1 LDFQKDIRPQQRFDN
16 FKKSYQL
23 LEKYSSLELTSE
35 IEKAGLI
42 QFFEITFDLAL
53 KVLKDYLE
61 AQGYIV
67 KSPRESIKQAYQM
80 EVIDDGHVWIEA
92 LSSRN
97 LTTHTY
103 DEQFT
108 ENLFRIFNKCIFHYS
123 NPYMKNS
130 WRSINYVWV
139 IRKRH
144 GLYIKGIET
153 I

>member
-1 LDFQKDIRPQQRFDN
+1 MDFQKDIRPQQRFDN

-67 KSPRESIKQAYQM
+67 KSPRETIKQAYRM

-108 ENLFRIFNKCIFHYS
+108 EKFVQDIQQVYFPLFKS
-123 NPYMKNS
+123 
-130 WRSINYVWV
+130 
-139 IRKRH
+139 
-144 GLYIKGIET
+144 LYEKLLEEY
-153 I
+153 

>member
-1 LDFQKDIRPQQRFDN
+1 MDFQKDIRPQQRFDN

-42 QFFEITFDLAL
+42 QFFEITFELAW

-67 KSPRESIKQAYQM
+67 KSPRETIKQAYRM
-80 EVIDDGHVWIEA
+80 EVIDDGYVWIEA

-108 ENLFRIFNKCIFHYS
+108 EKFVQDIQQVYFPLFKS
-123 NPYMKNS
+123 
-130 WRSINYVWV
+130 
-139 IRKRH
+139 
-144 GLYIKGIET
+144 LYEKLLEEY
-153 I
+153 

>member
-1 LDFQKDIRPQQRFDN
+1 LDSHKDVRWRQRFDN

-23 LEKYSSLELTSE
+23 LEKYAFVELTSE

-42 QFFEITFDLAL
+42 QFFEITFDLAW

-67 KSPRESIKQAYQM
+67 KSPRETIKQAYQM
-80 EVIDDGHVWIEA
+80 EVIDYGHVWIEA
-92 LSSRN
+92 LSNRN

-108 ENLFRIFNKCIFHYS
+108 EKFVLDIQQVYFPLFKS
-123 NPYMKNS
+123 
-130 WRSINYVWV
+130 
-139 IRKRH
+139 
-144 GLYIKGIET
+144 LYEKLLKEY
-153 I
+153 

>member
-1 LDFQKDIRPQQRFDN
+1 LDSQKNVRWRQRFDN

-67 KSPRESIKQAYQM
+67 KSPRETIKQAYQM

-108 ENLFRIFNKCIFHYS
+108 EKFVQDIQQVYFPLFKS
-123 NPYMKNS
+123 
-130 WRSINYVWV
+130 
-139 IRKRH
+139 
-144 GLYIKGIET
+144 LYEKLLEEY
-153 I
+153 

>member
-67 KSPRESIKQAYQM
+67 KSPRETIKQAYQM

-108 ENLFRIFNKCIFHYS
+108 EKFVQDIQQVYFPLFKS
-123 NPYMKNS
+123 
-130 WRSINYVWV
+130 
-139 IRKRH
+139 
-144 GLYIKGIET
+144 LYEKLLEEY
-153 I
+153 

>member
-1 LDFQKDIRPQQRFDN
+1 MDSQKNVRWRQRFDN

-67 KSPRESIKQAYQM
+67 KSPRETIKQAYQM
-80 EVIDDGHVWIEA
+80 EIIDEGHAWIEA

-97 LTTHTY
+97 QTTHTY

-108 ENLFRIFNKCIFHYS
+108 EKFVQDIQQVYFPLFKS
-123 NPYMKNS
+123 
-130 WRSINYVWV
+130 
-139 IRKRH
+139 
-144 GLYIKGIET
+144 LYEKLLEEY
-153 I
+153 

>member
-1 LDFQKDIRPQQRFDN
+1 MDFQKDIRPQQRFDN

-67 KSPRESIKQAYQM
+67 KSPRETIKQAYQR
-80 EVIDDGHVWIEA
+80 EVIDDGHVCIEA

-103 DEQFT
+103 DEQFS
-108 ENLFRIFNKCIFHYS
+108 EKFVQDIPQVYFPLFKS
-123 NPYMKNS
+123 
-130 WRSINYVWV
+130 
-139 IRKRH
+139 
-144 GLYIKGIET
+144 LYEKLLEEY
-153 I
+153 

>member
-1 LDFQKDIRPQQRFDN
+1 MDSQKNVRWRQRFDN

-67 KSPRESIKQAYQM
+67 KSPRETIKQAYQM

-108 ENLFRIFNKCIFHYS
+108 EKFVQDIQQVYFPLFKS
-123 NPYMKNS
+123 
-130 WRSINYVWV
+130 
-139 IRKRH
+139 
-144 GLYIKGIET
+144 LYEKLLEEY
-153 I
+153 

>member
-1 LDFQKDIRPQQRFDN
+1 MDSQKNVRWRQRFDN

-108 ENLFRIFNKCIFHYS
+108 EKFVQDIQQVYFPLFKS
-123 NPYMKNS
+123 
-130 WRSINYVWV
+130 
-139 IRKRH
+139 
-144 GLYIKGIET
+144 LYEKLLEEY
-153 I
+153 

>member
-1 LDFQKDIRPQQRFDN
+1 MDFQKDIRPQQRFDN

-67 KSPRESIKQAYQM
+67 KSPRETIKQAYQM
-80 EVIDDGHVWIEA
+80 EIIDEGHAWIEA

-97 LTTHTY
+97 QTTHTY

-108 ENLFRIFNKCIFHYS
+108 EKFVQQIQEVYFPLFKS
-123 NPYMKNS
+123 
-130 WRSINYVWV
+130 
-139 IRKRH
+139 
-144 GLYIKGIET
+144 LYEKLLEEY
-153 I
+153 

>member
-1 LDFQKDIRPQQRFDN
+1 MDSQKNVRWRQRFDN

-42 QFFEITFDLAL
+42 QFFEITFELAW

-67 KSPRESIKQAYQM
+67 KSPRETIKQAYQM

-97 LTTHTY
+97 LTTHAY

-108 ENLFRIFNKCIFHYS
+108 EKFVQQIQEVYFPLFKS
-123 NPYMKNS
+123 
-130 WRSINYVWV
+130 
-139 IRKRH
+139 
-144 GLYIKGIET
+144 LYEKLLEEY
-153 I
+153 

>member
-1 LDFQKDIRPQQRFDN
+1 MDFQKDIRPQQRFDN

-67 KSPRESIKQAYQM
+67 KSPRETIKQAYQM

-108 ENLFRIFNKCIFHYS
+108 EKFVQDIQQVYFPLFKS
-123 NPYMKNS
+123 
-130 WRSINYVWV
+130 
-139 IRKRH
+139 
-144 GLYIKGIET
+144 LYEKLLEEY
-153 I
+153 

>member
-1 LDFQKDIRPQQRFDN
+1 MHFQKDIRPQQRFDN

-23 LEKYSSLELTSE
+23 LEKYFSLELTSE

-67 KSPRESIKQAYQM
+67 KSPRETIKQAYQM

-108 ENLFRIFNKCIFHYS
+108 EKFVQDIQQVYFPLFKS
-123 NPYMKNS
+123 
-130 WRSINYVWV
+130 
-139 IRKRH
+139 
-144 GLYIKGIET
+144 LYEKLLEEY
-153 I
+153 

>member
-1 LDFQKDIRPQQRFDN
+1 LHFQKDIRPQQRFDN

-67 KSPRESIKQAYQM
+67 KSPRETIKQAYQM

-108 ENLFRIFNKCIFHYS
+108 EKFVQDIQQVYFPLFKS
-123 NPYMKNS
+123 
-130 WRSINYVWV
+130 
-139 IRKRH
+139 
-144 GLYIKGIET
+144 LYEKLLEEY
-153 I
+153 

>member
-1 LDFQKDIRPQQRFDN
+1 MDFQKDIRPQQRFDN

-67 KSPRESIKQAYQM
+67 KSPRETIKQAYRM
-80 EVIDDGHVWIEA
+80 EVIDDGYVWIEA

-108 ENLFRIFNKCIFHYS
+108 EKFVQDIQQVYFPLFKS
-123 NPYMKNS
+123 
-130 WRSINYVWV
+130 
-139 IRKRH
+139 
-144 GLYIKGIET
+144 LYEKLLEEY
-153 I
+153 

>member
-1 LDFQKDIRPQQRFDN
+1 MDSQKNVRWRQRFDN

-42 QFFEITFDLAL
+42 QFFEITFELAW

-67 KSPRESIKQAYQM
+67 KSPRETIKQAYQM

-108 ENLFRIFNKCIFHYS
+108 EKFVQDIQQVYFPLFKS
-123 NPYMKNS
+123 
-130 WRSINYVWV
+130 
-139 IRKRH
+139 
-144 GLYIKGIET
+144 LYEKLLEEY
-153 I
+153 

>member
-1 LDFQKDIRPQQRFDN
+1 MDSQKDIRWRQRFDN

-42 QFFEITFDLAL
+42 QFFEITFELAW

-61 AQGYIV
+61 AQGYMV
-67 KSPRESIKQAYQM
+67 KSPRETIKQVYQM
-80 EVIDDGHVWIEA
+80 EIIDDGHVWIEA
-92 LSSRN
+92 LSNRN

-108 ENLFRIFNKCIFHYS
+108 EKFVQDIQKVYFPLFKS
-123 NPYMKNS
+123 
-130 WRSINYVWV
+130 
-139 IRKRH
+139 
-144 GLYIKGIET
+144 LYEKLLEEY
-153 I
+153 

>member
-1 LDFQKDIRPQQRFDN
+1 LHFQKDIRPQQRFDN

-42 QFFEITFDLAL
+42 QFFEITFELAL

-67 KSPRESIKQAYQM
+67 KSPRETIKQAYQM

-108 ENLFRIFNKCIFHYS
+108 EKFVQDIQQVYFPLFKS
-123 NPYMKNS
+123 
-130 WRSINYVWV
+130 
-139 IRKRH
+139 
-144 GLYIKGIET
+144 LYEKLLEEY
-153 I
+153 

>member
-1 LDFQKDIRPQQRFDN
+1 MDFQKDIRPQQRFDN

-42 QFFEITFDLAL
+42 QFFETTFDLAL

-108 ENLFRIFNKCIFHYS
+108 EKFVQDIQQVYFPLFKS
-123 NPYMKNS
+123 
-130 WRSINYVWV
+130 
-139 IRKRH
+139 
-144 GLYIKGIET
+144 LYEKLLEEY
-153 I
+153 

>member
-1 LDFQKDIRPQQRFDN
+1 
-16 FKKSYQL
+16 

-67 KSPRESIKQAYQM
+67 KSPRETIKQAYQM
-80 EVIDDGHVWIEA
+80 EIIDEGHAWIEA

-97 LTTHTY
+97 QTTHTY

-108 ENLFRIFNKCIFHYS
+108 EKFIQQIQEVYFPLFKS
-123 NPYMKNS
+123 
-130 WRSINYVWV
+130 
-139 IRKRH
+139 
-144 GLYIKGIET
+144 LYEKLLEEY
-153 I
+153 

>member
-1 LDFQKDIRPQQRFDN
+1 MDFQKDIRPQQRFDN

-42 QFFEITFDLAL
+42 QFFEITFELAL

-67 KSPRESIKQAYQM
+67 KSPRETIKQAYQM

-108 ENLFRIFNKCIFHYS
+108 EKFVQDIQQVYFPLFKS
-123 NPYMKNS
+123 
-130 WRSINYVWV
+130 
-139 IRKRH
+139 
-144 GLYIKGIET
+144 LYEKLLEEY
-153 I
+153 

>member
-1 LDFQKDIRPQQRFDN
+1 MDSHKDVRWRQRFDN

-23 LEKYSSLELTSE
+23 LEKYAFVELTSE

-42 QFFEITFDLAL
+42 QFFEITFDLAW

-67 KSPRESIKQAYQM
+67 KSPRETIKQAYQM

-92 LSSRN
+92 LSNRN

-108 ENLFRIFNKCIFHYS
+108 EKFVLDIQQVYFPLFKS
-123 NPYMKNS
+123 
-130 WRSINYVWV
+130 
-139 IRKRH
+139 
-144 GLYIKGIET
+144 LYEKLLKEY
-153 I
+153 

>member
-1 LDFQKDIRPQQRFDN
+1 LDSQKNVRWRQRFDN

-42 QFFEITFDLAL
+42 QFFEITFELAW

-67 KSPRESIKQAYQM
+67 KSPRETIKQAYQM

-97 LTTHTY
+97 LTTHAY

-108 ENLFRIFNKCIFHYS
+108 EKFVQDIQQVYFPLFKS
-123 NPYMKNS
+123 
-130 WRSINYVWV
+130 
-139 IRKRH
+139 
-144 GLYIKGIET
+144 LYEKLLEKY
-153 I
+153 

>member
-1 LDFQKDIRPQQRFDN
+1 MHFQKDIRPQQRFDN

-67 KSPRESIKQAYQM
+67 KSPRETIKQAYQM

-108 ENLFRIFNKCIFHYS
+108 EKFVQDIQQVYFPLFKS
-123 NPYMKNS
+123 
-130 WRSINYVWV
+130 
-139 IRKRH
+139 
-144 GLYIKGIET
+144 LYEKLLEEY
-153 I
+153 

>member
-1 LDFQKDIRPQQRFDN
+1 MDFQKDIRPQQRFDN

-67 KSPRESIKQAYQM
+67 KSPRETIKQAYQI

-108 ENLFRIFNKCIFHYS
+108 EKFVQDIQQVYFPLFKS
-123 NPYMKNS
+123 
-130 WRSINYVWV
+130 
-139 IRKRH
+139 
-144 GLYIKGIET
+144 LYEKLLEEY
-153 I
+153 

>member
-1 LDFQKDIRPQQRFDN
+1 MDSQKEIRWRQRFDN

-23 LEKYSSLELTSE
+23 LEKYSTVKLTSE

-42 QFFEITFDLAL
+42 QFFEITFELAW

-67 KSPRESIKQAYQM
+67 KSPRETIKQAYQM
-80 EVIDDGHVWIEA
+80 EVIENGHVWVDA

-97 LTTHTY
+97 LTPHPY

-108 ENLFRIFNKCIFHYS
+108 EKFVMDIQQVYFPLFKS
-123 NPYMKNS
+123 
-130 WRSINYVWV
+130 
-139 IRKRH
+139 
-144 GLYIKGIET
+144 LYEKLLKEY
-153 I
+153 

>member
-1 LDFQKDIRPQQRFDN
+1 MDFQKDIRPQQRFDN

-67 KSPRESIKQAYQM
+67 KSPRETIKQAYQM
-80 EVIDDGHVWIEA
+80 EVIDDGYVWIEA

-108 ENLFRIFNKCIFHYS
+108 EKFVQDIQQVYFPLFKS
-123 NPYMKNS
+123 
-130 WRSINYVWV
+130 
-139 IRKRH
+139 
-144 GLYIKGIET
+144 LYEKLLEEY
-153 I
+153 

>member
-1 LDFQKDIRPQQRFDN
+1 MDSHKDVRWRQRFDN

-23 LEKYSSLELTSE
+23 LEKYAFVELTSE

-42 QFFEITFDLAL
+42 QFFEITFDLAW

-67 KSPRESIKQAYQM
+67 KSPRETIKQAYQM
-80 EVIDDGHVWIEA
+80 EVIDYGHVWIEA
-92 LSSRN
+92 LSNRN

-108 ENLFRIFNKCIFHYS
+108 EKFVLDIQQVYFPLFKS
-123 NPYMKNS
+123 
-130 WRSINYVWV
+130 
-139 IRKRH
+139 
-144 GLYIKGIET
+144 LYEKLLKEY
-153 I
+153 